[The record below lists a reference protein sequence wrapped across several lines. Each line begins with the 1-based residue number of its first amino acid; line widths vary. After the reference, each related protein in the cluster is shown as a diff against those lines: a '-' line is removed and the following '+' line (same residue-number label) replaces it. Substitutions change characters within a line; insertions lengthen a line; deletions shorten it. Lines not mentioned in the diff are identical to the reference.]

1 MEWLIPFHPNPS
13 KLFFV
18 AVKHILV
25 TGANGQL
32 GRELQDLEAS
42 YPQYQFQFVT
52 RQQLPIDEEAAVNAY
67 FDSNPVDCCINCAA
81 YTAVDKAESEQEKAT
96 AVNGYG
102 TGYLAAACYARNAS
116 FIHISTDYVFDGNG
130 HQPYPVDYPVHPVN
144 AYGASKLLGEQLA
157 VQQHPGSIIIRTS
170 WVYSVHGA
178 NFVKTMMRLMNERPS
193 LNVVEDQAGCPTYAA
208 DLARAIL
215 HIVPQLPV
223 SQNTEAATG
232 SIYHY
237 SNSGAT
243 NWYLFAKA
251 IAENMNSTC
260 EVHPIPSS
268 QYPTPAK
275 RPAYSVM
282 DCSKIVQQ
290 FGVSVPRWEESLQR
304 CMNLLLNA

>member
-1 MEWLIPFHPNPS
+1 M
-13 KLFFV
+13 

-32 GRELQDLEAS
+32 GRELQDLAAS

-52 RQQLPIDEEAAVNAY
+52 REQLPIDDESAVKAY
-67 FDSNPVDCCINCAA
+67 FESHPVDCCINCAA
-81 YTAVDKAESEQEKAT
+81 YTAVDKAESESEKAH
-96 AVNGYG
+96 AVNGSG
-102 TGYLAAACYARNAS
+102 TGYLAAACAARHAS

-130 HQPYPVDYPVHPVN
+130 ETPYPVDYPVNPVN
-144 AYGASKLLGEQLA
+144 TYGASKLLGEQLA
-157 VQQHPGSIIIRTS
+157 VQHHPGCIIIRTS

-178 NFVKTMMRLMNERPS
+178 NFVKTMMRLMKERSS

-208 DLARAIL
+208 DLAQAIL

-223 SQNTEAATG
+223 SNDPANASG
-232 SIYHY
+232 AVYHY

-251 IAENMNSTC
+251 IAENLDSRC
-260 EVHPIPSS
+260 EVHPIPSA

-290 FGVSVPRWEESLQR
+290 FGVTIPDWQSSLKR
-304 CMNLLLNA
+304 CMNLLMA